1 MGFSVTSLITVLA
14 LETTL
19 LSLVRQNLD
28 IASIVLDHRDE
39 NGKVKTGPKNFMGGR
54 PRSANVA
61 LDAFTRTGY
70 LSQSKTG
77 DKAELRL

>member
-1 MGFSVTSLITVLA
+1 MDFSVTSLITVLV

-19 LSLVRQNLD
+19 LSLVCSYLD
-28 IASIVLDHRDE
+28 IELNVLDHRDE
-39 NGKVKTGPKNFMGGR
+39 NGRVKTGPKNFMGGR

-70 LSQSKTG
+70 LSQSKISF
-77 DKAELRL
+77 EV